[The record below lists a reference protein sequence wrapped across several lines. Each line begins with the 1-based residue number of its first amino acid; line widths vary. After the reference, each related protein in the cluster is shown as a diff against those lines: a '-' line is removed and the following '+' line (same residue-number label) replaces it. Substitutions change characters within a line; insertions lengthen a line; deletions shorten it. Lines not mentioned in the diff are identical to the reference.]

1 MDTVKINPDAAFV
14 KDYNSL
20 SIDIAEENLPSKN
33 YDNITIEC
41 IKIESNEK
49 KNSTCLPIKS
59 KITADLRCKCDLLE
73 IATKYHVR
81 ILTIKKNWTSQALD
95 MEDQYTSRNNNKLN

>member
-1 MDTVKINPDAAFV
+1 LDTVKINPDAAFV
-14 KDYNSL
+14 KDYNLL
-20 SIDIAEENLPSKN
+20 SIDIAEKNLPSKN

-49 KNSTCLPIKS
+49 KNSTCLPVKS
-59 KITADLRCKCDLLE
+59 DLRCKCDFLE
-73 IATKYHVR
+73 IATKYNVR